1 MIFKNSNTI
10 KFYSATFFLILLKK
24 TDSYNSILFYMKLQ
38 VQIKMNEEL
47 YLRNPEGSEL
57 GKKIIENSIV
67 LIHRNGFEAFTFK
80 KLAEEINS
88 TEASVYRYFENK
100 HRLLIYIVAWY
111 WNWLKFQIIY
121 ETNNIVDPEIKL
133 KKIIKLLAS
142 TVEDD
147 DTTIYI
153 NESLLHQIVISEGS
167 KVYLTKHVD
176 DDNKHHF
183 FKPYKELCAMVGDVI
198 LEYNKEYKYPKS
210 LATTIIEMA
219 HFQNYFMVHL
229 PLLTDFSE
237 NKNTADIISFLED
250 LVFTRIKSIA

>member
-1 MIFKNSNTI
+1 MILNNSNTI
-10 KFYSATFFLILLKK
+10 KFYSVTFFIILLKK
-24 TDSYNSILFYMKLQ
+24 KQTTIIQHYYMKIQ

-57 GKKIIENSIV
+57 GKKIIENSIL

-147 DTTIYI
+147 DTTIHI

-250 LVFTRIKSIA
+250 LVFTRNKTIA

>member
-1 MIFKNSNTI
+1 
-10 KFYSATFFLILLKK
+10 
-24 TDSYNSILFYMKLQ
+24 MKLQ

-57 GKKIIENSIV
+57 GKKMIQHSIL
-67 LIHRNGFEAFTFK
+67 LIHKNGFEAFTFK

-111 WNWLKFQIIY
+111 WNWLNFQISY
-121 ETNNIVDPEIKL
+121 ETNNIADPEIKL

-147 DTTIYI
+147 DMTLYI
-153 NESLLHQIVISEGS
+153 NESLLHQIVIAEGS

-183 FKPYKELCAMVGDVI
+183 FKPYKELCAMIGSVI
-198 LEYNKEYKYPKS
+198 LEYNGSYKYPKS

-237 NKNTADIISFLED
+237 NKNEADIIAFLED
-250 LVFTRIKSIA
+250 LVFSRINIA

>member
-1 MIFKNSNTI
+1 
-10 KFYSATFFLILLKK
+10 
-24 TDSYNSILFYMKLQ
+24 MKLQ

-57 GKKIIENSIV
+57 GKKMIQHSIL
-67 LIHRNGFEAFTFK
+67 LIHKNGFEAFTFK

-111 WNWLKFQIIY
+111 WNWLNFQISY
-121 ETNNIVDPEIKL
+121 ETNNITDPEIKL

-147 DTTIYI
+147 DMTLYI
-153 NESLLHQIVISEGS
+153 NESLLHQIVIAEGS

-183 FKPYKELCAMVGDVI
+183 FKPYKELCAMIGSVI
-198 LEYNKEYKYPKS
+198 LEYNGSYKYPKS

-237 NKNTADIISFLED
+237 NKNEADIIAFLED
-250 LVFTRIKSIA
+250 LVFSRINIA

>member
-1 MIFKNSNTI
+1 
-10 KFYSATFFLILLKK
+10 
-24 TDSYNSILFYMKLQ
+24 MKLQ

-111 WNWLKFQIIY
+111 WNWLRFQIIY

-167 KVYLTKHVD
+167 KVYLTKHVE

-250 LVFTRIKSIA
+250 LVFTRIKTIA

>member
-1 MIFKNSNTI
+1 
-10 KFYSATFFLILLKK
+10 
-24 TDSYNSILFYMKLQ
+24 MKLH

-133 KKIIKLLAS
+133 KKIIKLLAT

-183 FKPYKELCAMVGDVI
+183 FKPYKELCAMIGDVI

-250 LVFTRIKSIA
+250 LVFTRIKTIA

>member
-1 MIFKNSNTI
+1 
-10 KFYSATFFLILLKK
+10 
-24 TDSYNSILFYMKLQ
+24 MKLH

-133 KKIIKLLAS
+133 KKIIKLLAT

-183 FKPYKELCAMVGDVI
+183 FKPYKELCAMIGDVI

-250 LVFTRIKSIA
+250 LVFTRIKSIS

>member
-1 MIFKNSNTI
+1 M
-10 KFYSATFFLILLKK
+10 KF
-24 TDSYNSILFYMKLQ
+24 Q

-250 LVFTRIKSIA
+250 LVFTRIKTIA

>member
-1 MIFKNSNTI
+1 
-10 KFYSATFFLILLKK
+10 
-24 TDSYNSILFYMKLQ
+24 MKIQ

-147 DTTIYI
+147 DTTIHI

-250 LVFTRIKSIA
+250 LVFTRNKTIV